1 MLVADDGCALT
12 LVCFQDKTELA
23 SLIPAV
29 DGSVGT
35 TTIAETIFVKTGA
48 VEFGLR
54 VLLSKCSI
62 FEKLFGSVG
71 WVPELKRSSSN
82 SHKSQVIWLLGPL
95 DIANGICS
103 SRNTD
108 NGFLLVDV
116 ENAHVVIV

>member
-48 VEFGLR
+48 IEFGL
-54 VLLSKCSI
+54 
-62 FEKLFGSVG
+62 
-71 WVPELKRSSSN
+71 
-82 SHKSQVIWLLGPL
+82 
-95 DIANGICS
+95 
-103 SRNTD
+103 
-108 NGFLLVDV
+108 
-116 ENAHVVIV
+116 